1 LRGSIRSFGSKSWP
15 IANVVLPHRVTRYW
29 VICNAPE
36 VIVSSLSVMHM
47 HASVLEP
54 ANPCIFTLMVRKRSN
69 WCGAFG
75 RLVVKHL
82 LVAGQKRPWIAVF
95 APLRSDFRAMDAHFE
110 CPAVHHLLYG
120 ALAAMDDFRKAT
132 PFVTYQSTRESMIL
146 SLKSR
151 PPQTMTRKVLEFRSR
166 RTPPVCRRS
175 SHATSQALLA

>member
-1 LRGSIRSFGSKSWP
+1 
-15 IANVVLPHRVTRYW
+15 
-29 VICNAPE
+29 
-36 VIVSSLSVMHM
+36 M

-95 APLRSDFRAMDAHFE
+95 TPLRSDFRAMDAHFE
-110 CPAVHHLLYG
+110 CPAVRHLLCA

-132 PFVTYQSTRESMIL
+132 PFVHVPKHAGKHDLVVEGN
-146 SLKSR
+146 
-151 PPQTMTRKVLEFRSR
+151 PPIFSSCQKWSYAAMANFCLGVMPPSAMFGRSW
-166 RTPPVCRRS
+166 
-175 SHATSQALLA
+175 L